1 MSTSYG
7 QHRDDKQGVRL
18 QRTAVFIAAVF
29 LLACATITVGVV
41 LLDSHSTI
49 ARFIILIGVV
59 VVAISGS
66 LLGLTIHAAGRQSR
80 LAPGVRR

>member
-1 MSTSYG
+1 MRLNPG
-7 QHRDDKQGVRL
+7 QGDQPASLAARLAALGAFARCHVRARDSGGGWGGFGGQ
-18 QRTAVFIAAVF
+18 
-29 LLACATITVGVV
+29 
-41 LLDSHSTI
+41 I

-66 LLGLTIHAAGRQSR
+66 LLGVAIHAAGRQSR